1 MSKMKKKNDVILNIS
16 KNFPILDHQLDVIEE
31 HN

>member
-1 MSKMKKKNDVILNIS
+1 MKRKKNDITLNIS
-16 KNFPILDHQLDVIEE
+16 KNFAKIFDHRIDVIEE